1 MNSLLETVDIVD
13 GPQNPTGIYKYV
25 KAYAEANGKFE
36 QVDEYTK
43 VQLRYLYLVQNTAPY
58 IVDAA
63 AKSAA
68 IKLFKEKEGGFDR
81 YYKVIRISDTGDMYD
96 ITDESEMKLVIELV
110 PE

>member
-1 MNSLLETVDIVD
+1 METYLLFVYNHHHGV
-13 GPQNPTGIYKYV
+13 
-25 KAYAEANGKFE
+25 AYIENLNHTE
-36 QVDEYTK
+36 IPVDEYTK